1 MGQVDEKMKLL
12 NEDRGKS
19 AFKDFIDTVA
29 SKLNTLSEYAKFCK
43 DLKRNIAKLYKEA
56 KKKNM
61 DTTELEKKLNDSETN
76 FKNTL

>member
-1 MGQVDEKMKLL
+1 ML
-12 NEDRGKS
+12 NEDRGKT

-29 SKLNTLSEYAKFCK
+29 AKLTTLSEYAKFCK

-61 DTTELEKKLNDSETN
+61 DTTDLEKKLNDAESN